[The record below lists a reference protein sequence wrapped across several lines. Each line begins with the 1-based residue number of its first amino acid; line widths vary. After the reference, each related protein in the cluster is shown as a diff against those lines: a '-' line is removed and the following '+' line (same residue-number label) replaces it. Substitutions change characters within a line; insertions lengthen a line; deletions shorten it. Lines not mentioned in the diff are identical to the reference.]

1 MIELTNTVA
10 QVIQPGQAVT
20 FDRVLVHT
28 GCGECRR
35 TGMPFVKLRTRG
47 TYEINFSGNISGAV
61 AGTPVQLAIALGGV
75 GLPETVME
83 YTPSVANS
91 FGNVSTGTFVR
102 ECCEG
107 CDQITVINTGTVAVA
122 LSANMNLRI
131 KRLS

>member
-1 MIELTNTVA
+1 
-10 QVIQPGQAVT
+10 
-20 FDRVLVHT
+20 
-28 GCGECRR
+28 
-35 TGMPFVKLRTRG
+35 MPFVKLRTRG

-107 CDQITVINTGTVAVA
+107 CDQITVINTGAVAVT

>member
-1 MIELTNTVA
+1 
-10 QVIQPGQAVT
+10 
-20 FDRVLVHT
+20 
-28 GCGECRR
+28 
-35 TGMPFVKLRTRG
+35 MPFVKLRTRG
-47 TYEINFSGNISGAV
+47 TYEINFSGSISGAV
-61 AGTPVQLAIALGGV
+61 AGTSVQLAIALGGV

-107 CDQITVINTGTVAVA
+107 CDQITMINTGTVAVT